1 MRRAGLV
8 LISFGYAV
16 LLFEAL
22 RTATAW
28 WQGELEEAGLTE
40 YLLIAALPLLAWIWW
55 RYLSMFR
62 SDCAKGACAPPQDRG
77 DSP

>member
-1 MRRAGLV
+1 MKRAGLV

-28 WQGELEEAGLTE
+28 WQGELQEAGLTE

-55 RYLSMFR
+55 RYFSMFR
-62 SDCAKGACAPPQDRG
+62 SGCAKGACAPPQDRG

>member
-1 MRRAGLV
+1 MKRAGLV

-22 RTATAW
+22 GTATAW
-28 WQGELEEAGLTE
+28 WQGELAEAGWTE

-55 RYLSMFR
+55 RHFSMFR
-62 SDCAKGACAPPQDRG
+62 SDCAKGACAPPQDR
-77 DSP
+77 DNSP